1 MTPQAQMSVFNSFG
15 VVVVSKIKN
24 GCTKQCIINA
34 FENMKKS
41 KKQQRVSQRLKR
53 EQEVQEWITKK
64 IEEFSGFISRRM
76 LSQLAKKE
84 GLEHCSPSFFNSKLH
99 KHLSCQNINFKPSLT
114 KQHLKARVSFDQMT
128 LHFVRAPIEALKHN
142 NDKRTMLMHCD
153 TKWFN
158 ALSHSMKVNVP
169 KGQPSPRDA
178 VTIKSLI
185 PNVMLFCWC
194 WPPNP

>member
-84 GLEHCSPSFFNSKLH
+84 GLEHCSPSFFNRILR
-99 KHLSCQNINFKPSLT
+99 KHFSCKNINFKPYLT
-114 KQHLKARVSFDQMT
+114 KQHLEARVSFVQRI
-128 LHFVRAPIEALKHN
+128 LHLVTAPIEALTHY
-142 NDKRTMLMHCD
+142 NDKRTMLIHCD
-153 TKWFN
+153 EKWFY

-169 KGQPSPRDA
+169 KGHPSPRDA
-178 VTIKSLI
+178 VTSKSFI
-185 PNVMLFCWC
+185 PKVMLFCCC